1 MGKRRKIKSREPSKQ
16 LIVKTCTYDF
26 LKKKKERKKKKRR
39 ILVAGRE
46 GGEVRF

>member
-1 MGKRRKIKSREPSKQ
+1 MGKRTKIKSREPSKQ

-39 ILVAGRE
+39 ILVAGGE